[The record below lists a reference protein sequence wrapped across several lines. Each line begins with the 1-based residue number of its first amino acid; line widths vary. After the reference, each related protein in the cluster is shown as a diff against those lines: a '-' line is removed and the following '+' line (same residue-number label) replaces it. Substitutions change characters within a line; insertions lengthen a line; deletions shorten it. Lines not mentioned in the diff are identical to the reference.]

1 MVADLFHYGHAE
13 FLRQIS
19 TYKKPGDQLYIGIH
33 SDKTVE
39 SYKRTPIMTMDERI
53 KIVSTCKY
61 VDCIIPDAP
70 LNISMDYVAKHK
82 IDTIF
87 IPDNRTEEEIKLM
100 VEIPYSLGIVKK
112 IPYTHTISTTDIIA
126 RIKARQDL

>member
-1 MVADLFHYGHAE
+1 MVADLFHYGHLE

-19 TYKKPGDQLYIGIH
+19 AYKRPGDKLYIGIH

-39 SYKRTPIMTMDERI
+39 SYKRTPILTMDERI
-53 KIVSTCKY
+53 KILEGCVY
-61 VDCIIPDAP
+61 IDCIIPDSP
-70 LNISMDYVAKHK
+70 LTISMDYINKHK
-82 IDTIF
+82 IDTVF

-100 VEIPYSLGIVKK
+100 VEIPYAKGMVKK

-126 RIKARQDL
+126 RIKARDGL